1 MGCCA
6 KREVFLSDTYKMT
19 NTILMQYM
27 GFEAKNQGREYLF
40 QVRCS
45 TEDMRE
51 FTLTIADEA
60 FNARR
65 VRYQDAPGVC
75 SLRLRRELVG
85 NANCLANTNFSI
97 TDAEMDDYRTAHTS
111 KTPKSPYSPKPG
123 NEF

>member
-111 KTPKSPYSPKPG
+111 KTPKSPYSPKPR

>member
-85 NANCLANTNFSI
+85 NANCLANTNFPI

-111 KTPKSPYSPKPG
+111 KTPKSPYSPKPR

>member
-1 MGCCA
+1 VGCCA

-111 KTPKSPYSPKPG
+111 KTPKSPYSPKPR

>member
-1 MGCCA
+1 VGCCA

>member
-75 SLRLRRELVG
+75 SLRLRRELIE
-85 NANCLANTNFSI
+85 NANFPSNTNFPI
-97 TDAEMDDYRTAHTS
+97 TDAEMDDYKAAHTS
-111 KTPKSPYSPKPG
+111 KTPKSPYSPKPR

>member
-1 MGCCA
+1 
-6 KREVFLSDTYKMT
+6 MT

-111 KTPKSPYSPKPG
+111 KTPKSPYSPKPR

>member
-1 MGCCA
+1 VGCCA

-85 NANCLANTNFSI
+85 NANCLANTNFPI

-111 KTPKSPYSPKPG
+111 KTPKSPYSPKPR

>member
-1 MGCCA
+1 
-6 KREVFLSDTYKMT
+6 MT

-75 SLRLRRELVG
+75 SLRLRRELIE
-85 NANCLANTNFSI
+85 NANCLANTNFPI
-97 TDAEMDDYRTAHTS
+97 TDAEMDDYKAAHT
-111 KTPKSPYSPKPG
+111 KTPKSPYSPKPR

>member
-6 KREVFLSDTYKMT
+6 KREVFLSDTYNMT

-111 KTPKSPYSPKPG
+111 KTPKSPYSPKPR